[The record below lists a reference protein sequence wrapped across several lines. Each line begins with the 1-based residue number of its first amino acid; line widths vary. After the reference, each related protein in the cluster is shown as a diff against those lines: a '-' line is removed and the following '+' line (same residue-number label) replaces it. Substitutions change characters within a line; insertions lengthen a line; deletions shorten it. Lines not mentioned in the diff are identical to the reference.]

1 MIGRTFLLLLSLL
14 CWCWWSSRNQ
24 DPISSSWATTT
35 TASSWSSTKSHNR
48 IQRHTQRRLLR
59 YPVTTTT
66 TTTTTAGL
74 PNSSHRQL
82 LLLGEP
88 TIAMDTLK
96 FSFTSWQDMGINEQP
111 SELDYKTAMCQIKYF
126 YTDFLQQ
133 GRPEMSFTDVTLQV
147 LEWSMN
153 DNQRAE
159 HPESIIRYM
168 VNATD
173 ELGTWI
179 DPVEMNSQLQDRLH
193 FLKRMVEHA
202 WPLGEN
208 VFATVKEVQM
218 ISTQVLYTDQAQAVL
233 ELQNVKFST
242 SVCPERGYYMANIT
256 FGYFPDS
263 ASKPT
268 QEEVDDLE
276 RQTSTFMTGIL
287 NKELPIATTYRMN
300 LTFQAEEWSY
310 DDAQEFP
317 FTVLFQVQ
325 GKFLPDGNDV
335 PLNVLKYHLASRLV
349 DGGSLMQDYIQ
360 SVAWKVPPE
369 KESSF
374 YHVNRAHLQSRIH
387 KYTDEELKESSLF
400 PDAIGNG
407 SSAFLDSSGE
417 FGSGRPDAWG
427 MHPDSSSIMGADSTQ
442 KQNQEKTP
450 RAPRLI
456 HHQV

>member
-1 MIGRTFLLLLSLL
+1 
-14 CWCWWSSRNQ
+14 
-24 DPISSSWATTT
+24 
-35 TASSWSSTKSHNR
+35 
-48 IQRHTQRRLLR
+48 
-59 YPVTTTT
+59 
-66 TTTTTAGL
+66 
-74 PNSSHRQL
+74 
-82 LLLGEP
+82 
-88 TIAMDTLK
+88 
-96 FSFTSWQDMGINEQP
+96 
-111 SELDYKTAMCQIKYF
+111 
-126 YTDFLQQ
+126 
-133 GRPEMSFTDVTLQV
+133 
-147 LEWSMN
+147 
-153 DNQRAE
+153 
-159 HPESIIRYM
+159 
-168 VNATD
+168 
-173 ELGTWI
+173 
-179 DPVEMNSQLQDRLH
+179 
-193 FLKRMVEHA
+193 
-202 WPLGEN
+202 
-208 VFATVKEVQM
+208 M